1 MTGPARST
9 GLGSWPQRAARKASS
24 RPAMTFGDRTTTY
37 GELASRV
44 TRLAHVLRA
53 SGVHDG
59 ARVAYLGANHPA
71 FLESLFATARL
82 GAIFVPL
89 NSRLSGPEIDYMLGD
104 SGASVLIFG
113 ASCAGIVDALDAA
126 TRPPLIVVD
135 GEHPAALDYQT
146 AIAHAGEEPIDVL
159 IDTDAPCMIM
169 YTSGTTG
176 RPKGAILTHG
186 NIIWNC
192 INVLVDVDLR
202 SDEVTLVSAPMFH
215 TAALNMTCL
224 PTLLKGGRLVIEPHF
239 AAADVID
246 VIERQRVTLLFGV
259 PTMFAALTEAPR
271 WASADL
277 SSLRLLLCGGAPVP
291 ASLITTYQNRGLA
304 FVQGY
309 GMTETAPGALL
320 VDPALGRK
328 MAGAAGVAHFFT
340 DVRIV
345 RDDLVE
351 AAPGEPG
358 EVVIAGPN
366 VMSGYWQR
374 PDATRNA
381 FLGDE
386 WFLSGDAAVADH
398 DGVITIVDR
407 LKDIYISGGE
417 NVYPAEVEKALC
429 DHPLVSEAAVIGVP
443 DGTWGEVGRAF
454 VVLTPGQPVDAARLA
469 AYLRGRLAGYK
480 IPRSFVFVDA
490 LPHTGS
496 GKVQKSLLPRDG
508 AGDEKDQPRR

>member
-1 MTGPARST
+1 MI
-9 GLGSWPQRAARKASS
+9 
-24 RPAMTFGDRTTTY
+24 FGDRTTTY

-53 SGVHDG
+53 SGVREG

-71 FLESLFATARL
+71 LLESLFATARL

-89 NSRLSGPEIDYMLGD
+89 NSRLSAREVDYMLGD
-104 SGASVLIFG
+104 SGASVVIFG

-126 TRPPLIVVD
+126 TRPPLVAVD
-135 GEHPAALDYQT
+135 GDYPGALDYQ
-146 AIAHAGEEPIDVL
+146 AALAHASEEPIDAL
-159 IDTDAPCMIM
+159 IGTDTPCMIM

-176 RPKGAILTHG
+176 RPKGAVLTHG

-192 INVLVDVDLR
+192 INVIVDVDLR
-202 SDEVTLVSAPMFH
+202 SDEVTLVTAPMFH

-239 AAADVID
+239 DAEAVID
-246 VIERQRVTLLFGV
+246 VIEQRRVTLLFGV
-259 PTMFAALTEAPR
+259 PTMFTALTAAPR

-291 ASLITTYQNRGLA
+291 TSLITTYQERGLA

-320 VDPALGRK
+320 VDPALGRQV
-328 MAGAAGVAHFFT
+328 AGAAGVAHFFT

-345 RDDLVE
+345 HEDLAE
-351 AAPGEPG
+351 AEAGEPG

-366 VMSGYWQR
+366 VMSGYWER
-374 PDATRNA
+374 PDASKQA
-381 FLGDE
+381 FLGDD
-386 WFLSGDAAVADH
+386 WFRSGDVGVADQ

-407 LKDIYISGGE
+407 LKDST
-417 NVYPAEVEKALC
+417 YPV
-429 DHPLVSEAAVIGVP
+429 
-443 DGTWGEVGRAF
+443 
-454 VVLTPGQPVDAARLA
+454 
-469 AYLRGRLAGYK
+469 
-480 IPRSFVFVDA
+480 
-490 LPHTGS
+490 
-496 GKVQKSLLPRDG
+496 
-508 AGDEKDQPRR
+508 